1 MHRMHEHHR
10 SGMMDHVFMLSF
22 MNHVSMH
29 RIHEPHHCPEQ
40 GHKMKTT
47 MKSFELSSLQSTCL

>member
-10 SGMMDHVFMLSF
+10 SGMMDHVSMLSF

-47 MKSFELSSLQSTCL
+47 MKSF